1 MGECVTRQRRRFDN
15 RQYGFA
21 IIVRHDNEHI
31 GNARIGN
38 KTFPATQATVA
49 TEANTAVRCTPIRV
63 IQQGERA
70 HFAAA
75 QASQPTG
82 RALSRRAQNQLT
94 R

>member
-1 MGECVTRQRRRFDN
+1 MGERVTRQRRRFDN

-82 RALSRRAQNQLT
+82 RTLSRRAPNQLT